1 MILDSSRKSARSTL
15 IWPKNTDS
23 LKSCRLTDNWFVIL
37 KILIISFTVIMKLH
51 STKYQNVQFATFR
64 TILLT
69 KLERNLTLLSNC
81 WFWHFVIF
89 RSLTVSTSNTCVVL
103 LHRPAVY
110 VRLLLR
116 PTQDWKVAGLRSA
129 SSTAVVRLLLCF
141 SEVWSRQSSTSFLQ
155 AEIERSK
162 VFSVSLLLGRF
173 LEDLLKGTSSLLSK
187 RQITPLYNSL
197 HSAVN
202 ENDKTSICWFST
214 MISSFQNFPFMW
226 EDDKV

>member
-37 KILIISFTVIMKLH
+37 KILIISFTAIMKLH
-51 STKYQNVQFATFR
+51 STKYQNIQFATFR

-103 LHRPAVY
+103 LLHRPAVCMC
-110 VRLLLR
+110 VSFCVPLKTEKSRGFAVPPLL
-116 PTQDWKVAGLRSA
+116 PSSVSFSA
-129 SSTAVVRLLLCF
+129 SLK
-141 SEVWSRQSSTSFLQ
+141 SEAARAQ
-155 AEIERSK
+155 
-162 VFSVSLLLGRF
+162 
-173 LEDLLKGTSSLLSK
+173 LLSCK
-187 RQITPLYNSL
+187 QR
-197 HSAVN
+197 
-202 ENDKTSICWFST
+202 
-214 MISSFQNFPFMW
+214 
-226 EDDKV
+226 